1 MTNTFDITDFGAI
14 GDKETDCTAAIQQAL
29 DKAGEV
35 SGVVIVPPGNYLCGM
50 LTVPKGVSFTGT
62 HAWTFG
68 QDGSSILTL
77 IDGSHKC
84 LLDITKAAGCT
95 IKGLS
100 INGGKLGSGIHGVML
115 DQDVYNGG
123 GAEHTPTI
131 EDCRIGSFTGD
142 GVHLNH
148 IWCFSIRHSMLC
160 FNTGHGLYINGW
172 DGFILDNWMSG
183 NGGAGI
189 YADKVAASVTATGN
203 RVEWNRLAGFY
214 FNNSNTIN
222 LTGNYFDRSGGPAL
236 WITADA
242 GRQSDTVTATGN
254 IFNRSG
260 AGDFAEKGP
269 EDDLNNCHVRL
280 QRCVNMVL
288 SGNSFRVGMNDGGV
302 GRRSPDYG
310 MVLGH
315 LRGCVIKDNAMM
327 CGSLKKI
334 IVDLG
339 GHEGNALG
347 ESNVIIKDNAGEAC
361 EQAGIFWPALS
372 DWEQPNTYGENAGV

>member
-1 MTNTFDITDFGAI
+1 MTNTFDITDFGAV
-14 GDKETDCTAAIQQAL
+14 GDSKMDCTAAIQQAL

-35 SGVVIVPPGNYLCGM
+35 SGAVVVPPGNYLCGM
-50 LTVPKGVSFTGT
+50 LVMPKRVSITGT
-62 HAWTFG
+62 HAWSFG

-84 LLDITKAAGCT
+84 MLDITKAAGCT
-95 IKGLS
+95 IKGLCL
-100 INGGKLGSGIHGVML
+100 NGGKLGSGIHGVML
-115 DQDVYNGG
+115 NQDVYNGG

-131 EDCRIGSFTGD
+131 EDCRIGSFSGD

-148 IWCFSIRHSMLC
+148 IWCFSIRHSQLC
-160 FNTGHGLYINGW
+160 FNNGHGLYINGW

-214 FNNSNTIN
+214 FNNSNTLN

-236 WITADA
+236 WISADA

-260 AGDFAEKGP
+260 AGDFAEQEP
-269 EDDLNNCHVRL
+269 EDELNNCHVRL

-288 SGNSFRVGMNDGGV
+288 SANSFRVGMNDGGV
-302 GRRSPDYG
+302 GRKSPDYG

-327 CGSLKKI
+327 CGSIKKNI
-334 IVDLG
+334 YDLG
-339 GHEGNALG
+339 GHEGEVL
-347 ESNVIIKDNAGEAC
+347 IKDNAGEEC
-361 EQAGIFWPALS
+361 EKAGIFWPALKDS
-372 DWEQPNTYGENAGV
+372 PTDSV